1 MGMCSKKAFTILN
14 TRQHA
19 LDKNNCK
26 EKWVNNDKSYYYRKI
41 SLRHD
46 GTKKRSTLLLLL
58 F

>member
-26 EKWVNNDKSYYYRKI
+26 ENGLIMI
-41 SLRHD
+41 SLIII
-46 GTKKRSTLLLLL
+46 GK
-58 F
+58 